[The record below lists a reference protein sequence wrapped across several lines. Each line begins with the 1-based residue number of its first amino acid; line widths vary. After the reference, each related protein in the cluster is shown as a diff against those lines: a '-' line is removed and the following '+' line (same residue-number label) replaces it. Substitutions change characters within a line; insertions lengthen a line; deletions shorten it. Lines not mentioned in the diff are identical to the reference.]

1 MRTTPGPT
9 QRNETSRSIFG
20 RVWWSWHGLRR
31 RQRARRFSV
40 YIWKARSPFL
50 NARGWGRRRNA
61 LPVLCCCW
69 RQAGDTCCYGGS
81 AGTYHWK
88 ALRERRRKRAQFVP
102 SLTSMKSTKKEQISL
117 LEKYSQRF
125 SQKQKQKT
133 NLMSEDQIKLFFF
146 LRFVSFSLLSILV
159 QIRSP
164 AFLLEQS
171 LARTATVSTRRT
183 LAPPCQRFFR
193 MQM

>member
-1 MRTTPGPT
+1 M
-9 QRNETSRSIFG
+9 
-20 RVWWSWHGLRR
+20 
-31 RQRARRFSV
+31 
-40 YIWKARSPFL
+40 
-50 NARGWGRRRNA
+50 
-61 LPVLCCCW
+61 PVLCCCW

-146 LRFVSFSLLSILV
+146 LRFVSFSTAVDISANSFSGVSSRAVSSQNCNGIHKKNVGSTLSEVLSNANV
-159 QIRSP
+159 
-164 AFLLEQS
+164 
-171 LARTATVSTRRT
+171 TVRPT
-183 LAPPCQRFFR
+183 
-193 MQM
+193 